1 VGDAAPIRAATK
13 KLGNSSAPRSRRW
26 SPGHAGLTQAKPE
39 PVANRLPYA
48 GTPFRFAIR
57 LTRSTLLFARISS
70 SWAQSA
76 CSSVNSYTIEI
87 AKLYLVAPLDSLVA
101 RVLLDGANQ
110 GNGDRVGK
118 LATILIGLLLA
129 ASSVMATPPANPQIK
144 ITPELIA
151 TAKSLGDKN
160 APIIV
165 EDFTDFQCP
174 GCRILFLNTTSRVID
189 DYVLSGKV
197 YLVHHD
203 YPIERE
209 HPYALEAARW
219 ANAAAL
225 VGKFEKVEL
234 ALFTEQTT
242 WGANGRIEDVVG
254 TVLSP
259 AEMKR
264 VREFVNHPE
273 IQEAI
278 TRDIAMARERGV
290 NSTPRL
296 FVTHKG
302 QRVALPPGAVS
313 YSILKEYLDSL
324 LKQ

>member
-1 VGDAAPIRAATK
+1 M
-13 KLGNSSAPRSRRW
+13 
-26 SPGHAGLTQAKPE
+26 
-39 PVANRLPYA
+39 
-48 GTPFRFAIR
+48 
-57 LTRSTLLFARISS
+57 
-70 SWAQSA
+70 
-76 CSSVNSYTIEI
+76 
-87 AKLYLVAPLDSLVA
+87 
-101 RVLLDGANQ
+101 
-110 GNGDRVGK
+110 GK
-118 LATILIGLLLA
+118 LAKIAIGMLLA
-129 ASSVMATPPANPQIK
+129 AAAAIATPSVNPQSK

-151 TAKSLGDKN
+151 FAKSLGDKN

-189 DYVLSGKV
+189 DYVVSGKV

-203 YPIERE
+203 FPIEDE

-225 VGKFEKVEL
+225 VGKFERVEL

-254 TVLSP
+254 SVLSP
-259 AEMKR
+259 ADMKR

-278 TRDIAMARERGV
+278 TRDIAIAKERGV
-290 NSTPRL
+290 YRTPSL